1 MGPHCTVHCAHTL
14 VLRRQ
19 CAALW
24 GGACEGLPERAGVA
38 LTGVPARVSACDCN
52 MHRPAD
58 TIWESRVA
66 EKGWGTPGG
75 CSARF
80 QAAPP
85 CCCPFLV
92 QVGQPPG
99 CADWL
104 VGSQTCWGNYAKHR
118 WALGGRASP
127 CTAGRPRQQGPE
139 GRAQRWSPG
148 AGRGGALWR
157 WRFQCCSLSP
167 VQAIP
172 MTGPAA
178 LQPGFLYPPTG
189 PSPHPLYPAGPPA
202 HNPAGKGPACCPLS
216 RLLPPLHWESP
227 APSLTPA
234 PSLQLET
241 SCSQGILQP
250 AAGGGGTSHP
260 ACPNLHPSCFQLH
273 PRRCHHSPPTQEPKE
288 PALCLL
294 PLH

>member
-1 MGPHCTVHCAHTL
+1 MGPHCTVRCAHTL

-24 GGACEGLPERAGVA
+24 GGGCMRRTPRTCRGGA
-38 LTGVPARVSACDCN
+38 DCN
-52 MHRPAD
+52 MPRPAD
-58 TIWESRVA
+58 TIRESRVA

-75 CSARF
+75 RSARF

-85 CCCPFLV
+85 CCCPLLV

-99 CADWL
+99 CAAWL
-104 VGSQTCWGNYAKHR
+104 VGSQTCGGNHAKHR

-127 CTAGRPRQQGPE
+127 CTAGRPGQQGPE
-139 GRAQRWSPG
+139 GRAQRLSPG
-148 AGRGGALWR
+148 AGRGGAPWR

-189 PSPHPLYPAGPPA
+189 PSPHPLYPAGPPT
-202 HNPAGKGPACCPLS
+202 HNPAG
-216 RLLPPLHWESP
+216 PPP
-227 APSLTPA
+227 PVPPQPSYPGA
-234 PSLQLET
+234 
-241 SCSQGILQP
+241 
-250 AAGGGGTSHP
+250 
-260 ACPNLHPSCFQLH
+260 
-273 PRRCHHSPPTQEPKE
+273 
-288 PALCLL
+288 
-294 PLH
+294 